1 MKKQLQSGL
10 APKGLKK
17 RCFLALQLLFLCF
30 VACMFIQIPQ
40 GYGENVKNESVGNM
54 TIFLGENDNNR
65 EITMTAG
72 ETIQI
77 GLEETGATGYK
88 WHVAKLDQAYLG
100 IISEETKAGTERK
113 LGAPVMAYW
122 KIRALKKG
130 HTEILMLYYR
140 SWEGPDKALSRYRL
154 KVNIL

>member
-10 APKGLKK
+10 ASKGLKK
-17 RCFLALQLLFLCF
+17 RYFLAFYLLSLCF
-30 VACMFIQIPQ
+30 GACIFIQVPP
-40 GYGENVKNESVGNM
+40 GYGENVKTESVGNM

-65 EITMTAG
+65 EITMSVG
-72 ETIQI
+72 EAIQI

-88 WHVAKLDQAYLG
+88 WHADKLDPAYLG
-100 IISEETKAGTERK
+100 LISEETKAGTGRK

-140 SWEGPDKALSRYRL
+140 SWEGQDKALSRYRL